1 MDNKLLKAQSNI
13 NKFIKS
19 SAIPLCKEN
28 EYEFIKMKEKLLIQ
42 LIEASKDIC
51 GNK

>member
-13 NKFIKS
+13 NKLIKS
-19 SAIPLCKEN
+19 SAIPLCEEN
-28 EYEFIKMKEKLLIQ
+28 EYEFKKMKEKLLIQ